1 MKKASKKEKHTPC
14 ASVETAGS
22 TFPFPAKLAAVV
34 PLARSTLAKAKPK
47 ARSTPAK
54 EKAKRTANAVAQDS
68 SVIAQC
74 IKALFG
80 AADAANM

>member
-1 MKKASKKEKHTPC
+1 
-14 ASVETAGS
+14 VS
-22 TFPFPAKLAAVV
+22 TFPFPAKLAAAV

-47 ARSTPAK
+47 ARCTPAK
-54 EKAKRTANAVAQDS
+54 EKAKRAANAAAQDS
-68 SVIAQC
+68 PMIARG